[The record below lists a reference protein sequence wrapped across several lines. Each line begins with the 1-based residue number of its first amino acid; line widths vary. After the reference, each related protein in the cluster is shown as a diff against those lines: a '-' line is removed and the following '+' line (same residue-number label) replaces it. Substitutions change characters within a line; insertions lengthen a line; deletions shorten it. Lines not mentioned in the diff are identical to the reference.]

1 MKSSQN
7 TLVIN
12 TENPET
18 DLCLLRNVACDR
30 GSISTR
36 AERMVGQQMLWGKLT
51 RFFETNNVR
60 FLFTPFTRINA
71 RCIKEI
77 STKKFIKVLEINMH
91 KYFKNQM
98 VKEALLSKKGNLE
111 TESK

>member
-1 MKSSQN
+1 M
-7 TLVIN
+7 VIN

-18 DLCLLRNVACDR
+18 DLCLCGNVSCNR

-36 AERMVGQQMLWGKLT
+36 AERMEGQQMLWGKLT
-51 RFFETNNVR
+51 RFFEANNVR
-60 FLFTPFTRINA
+60 FLFRPFTRINS

-77 STKKFIKVLEINMH
+77 NTKKFIKVLKINMH
-91 KYFKNQM
+91 KYLKNQM
-98 VKEALLSKKGNLE
+98 VKEALLSKRGNLE